1 MSPYREGDDHIKVPF
16 SLLQFNK
23 LFQQAEALGV
33 DPCDL
38 AAKLIMEGLGHGVS
52 KRRFVVTRGAV
63 EVFDTIE
70 EAERHAAGVAE
81 GLKGRSVIVPTDD
94 QFLGMALEAKFRG
107 VIIQALGEDEGL

>member
-16 SLLQFNK
+16 NLSQFRK
-23 LFQQAEALGV
+23 LFEQADALGV
-33 DPCDL
+33 DACDL
-38 AAKLIMEGLGHGVS
+38 AARLIMDGLGHGVA
-52 KRRFVVTRGAV
+52 KRKFVVTRGAV

-94 QFLGMALEAKFRG
+94 QFLGMAMEAKFRG
-107 VIIQALGEDEGL
+107 VIIDVWGED